1 MKQRKKKYQTVSP
14 GKIFP
19 TVGMMLLLILLTSM
33 NFFIYPSSDTKAKS
47 CWTSAGGGDEESP
60 ENGNNSNPAG
70 PDEKSPNKPISVNE
84 EYIHEGP
91 EADNPIW
98 VNMLFEHK
106 IHEAEK
112 LQVVHFELVTPPPKA

>member
-1 MKQRKKKYQTVSP
+1 MKQRKKKYQTVSL

-19 TVGMMLLLILLTSM
+19 TVGMMLLLMLLTSM

-47 CWTSAGGGDEESP
+47 CWASAGGDEESP
-60 ENGNNSNPAG
+60 ENSNNSNPAG

-91 EADNPIW
+91 EADNPVW